1 MRTLP
6 LDGRACPALSIGST
20 EHYALPRLA
29 GVGACPRWTST
40 SAGSDLRPLPGTRS
54 VVHGIGE
61 LAVRW
66 VAQEPDP
73 VALAQVTSHV
83 VGTAYDASG
92 TALAQVCLVSG
103 DPYQLTADLLAWGA
117 QQAAEHGVSAPGAL
131 GPAQAFGLDAL
142 ETGALRAGL
151 RRL

>member
-20 EHYALPRLA
+20 EHYTLPRLA

-40 SAGSDLRPLPGTRS
+40 SAGSDLRRALQLFSRATPALLTLPGTRS

-66 VAQEPDP
+66 VAQDPDP

-83 VGTAYDASG
+83 VGTAYGASG

-103 DPYQLTADLLAWGA
+103 DPC
-117 QQAAEHGVSAPGAL
+117 QAHRGSACL
-131 GPAQAFGLDAL
+131 GRSAS
-142 ETGALRAGL
+142 R
-151 RRL
+151 